1 MLYRESVS
9 MALISLRVNKLRS
22 LLTMLGVII
31 GVSAVIAMV
40 SIGAGVKKSI
50 MNSVEGL
57 GSNML
62 IIMPRSD
69 DSNGNSSSIDSITT
83 LTYDD
88 ATAIKKRV
96 RYVSYVSPIVNNSA
110 KIVYGNKNCNS
121 SIYGVSPEYM
131 AVQNLTVKRG
141 NFIRESDLEKRKKVA
156 VIGMTVSK
164 NLFGQNNPVGK
175 NIRINDSPYQIIGVL
190 KSKGQSVTGRDQDDI
205 IIVPLTTVQ
214 ERMLGISYVHYIN
227 VQVSE
232 SSKIDYVQK
241 KIELLL
247 HKRHNIKNNRK
258 NDFAVQNLTSLI
270 ETMMK
275 MTSTLTLF
283 LGSIAGISLI
293 VGGIGIMNIMTVSV
307 TERTKEIGVRKA
319 LGATFYNI
327 MAQFLIESIVI
338 SVIGGLIGIVL
349 GCIIAYVISI
359 AGDFPTVIT
368 PTPILIS
375 FIFSVSIGL
384 FFGIY
389 PARKAAKLD
398 PIEALRYE

>member
-40 SIGAGVKKSI
+40 SIGAGVKKSV
-50 MNSVEGL
+50 MDTVEGL

-62 IIMPRSD
+62 IITPRSD
-69 DSNGNSSSIDSITT
+69 DSGSRSSTSPITT

-88 ATAIKKRV
+88 ATVIKKKI
-96 RYVSYVSPIVNNSA
+96 RYVAYVSPIVNNSA
-110 KIVYGNKNCNS
+110 QIVYGNKNCNS
-121 SIYGVSPEYM
+121 SIYGVDPEYM

-141 NFIRESDLEKRKKVA
+141 NFIREIDLENRKRVA
-156 VIGMTVSK
+156 VIGLTVAK

-175 NIRINDSPYQIIGVL
+175 NIRINNSSYKIIGVL
-190 KSKGQSVTGRDQDDI
+190 KGKGQSAMGQDQDDI
-205 IIVPLTTVQ
+205 VILPLTTAQ
-214 ERMLGISYVHYIN
+214 ERMLGINYVHYIN

-247 HKRHNIKNNRK
+247 HKRHNITNNRK
-258 NDFAVQNLTSLI
+258 NDFSVQNLTSLV
-270 ETMMK
+270 ETMTK

>member
-1 MLYRESVS
+1 MLYKESIN

-40 SIGAGVKKSI
+40 SIGAGVKKSV
-50 MNSVEGL
+50 MDSVEGL

-69 DSNGNSSSIDSITT
+69 DNGSQSSTSQITT

-88 ATAIKKRV
+88 ATAIKKKV

-110 KIVYGNKNCNS
+110 QIVYSNKNCNS
-121 SIYGVSPEYM
+121 SIYGVAPEYM

-141 NFIRESDLEKRKKVA
+141 NFIRESDLENRKKVT
-156 VIGMTVSK
+156 VIGITVANK
-164 NLFGQNNPVGK
+164 LFGKTNPVGK
-175 NIRINDSPYQIIGVL
+175 NIRINNSSYRIIGVL
-190 KSKGQSVTGRDQDDI
+190 KSKGQSAMGQDQDDI
-205 IIVPLTTVQ
+205 VIVPLTTAQ
-214 ERMLGISYVHYIN
+214 ERMLAINYVHYIN
-227 VQVSE
+227 VQVSDP
-232 SSKIDYVQK
+232 SKMDYVQK

-247 HKRHNIKNNRK
+247 HKRHHITNNRK
-258 NDFAVQNLTSLI
+258 NDFSVQNLTSLI

-327 MAQFLIESIVI
+327 MSQFLIESIVI
-338 SVIGGLIGIVL
+338 SVIGGIIGIIV
-349 GCIIAYVISI
+349 GCLIAYGISI
-359 AGDFPTVIT
+359 AGNFPTVIT
-368 PTPILIS
+368 STPILVS